1 MKTMIPLA
9 VAAVVLTAAAPYA
22 QAQTNTATAPSASTV
37 GAGSSTGSSGTVGSG
52 GSAAVGGTS
61 ASTLGLGGTSTG
73 PAGTSST
80 IGGAGSAATTE
91 GRATSSNKINENPNM
106 LQDKARAKAQDGGT
120 WSKSM
125 TDTKIKNGELD
136 SRTKSMAHE
145 PGGPPVK
152 STTTQSV
159 PVTK

>member
-9 VAAVVLTAAAPYA
+9 VAAVVLTAAAPFV
-22 QAQTNTATAPSASTV
+22 QAQPNTATAPSASTV
-37 GAGSSTGSSGTVGSG
+37 GAGSASGGSGTVGTAGSG
-52 GSAAVGGTS
+52 AA
-61 ASTLGLGGTSTG
+61 GGTSTG

-91 GRATSSNKINENPNM
+91 GKATTSNKINENDNM
-106 LQDKARAKAQDGGT
+106 LKDQTRAKAQDGGT

-125 TDTKIKNGELD
+125 TDTKIKEGELD